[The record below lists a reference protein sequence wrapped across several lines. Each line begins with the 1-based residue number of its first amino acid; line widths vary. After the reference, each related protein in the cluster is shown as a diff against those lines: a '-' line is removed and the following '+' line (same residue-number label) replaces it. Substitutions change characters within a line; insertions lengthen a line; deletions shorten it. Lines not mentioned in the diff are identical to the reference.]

1 MPLMKGRSASSFG
14 RRSNHFMIS
23 AWTRRPDFR
32 TDTRL
37 VGLEVVPEQAGES
50 LGRRV
55 RGRSVAPGVTWQED
69 FPGRAGTLGY
79 HVKPEHGVSLRLRLR
94 QRSAVDAFDD
104 GPGAL
109 EADALAHTVRTA
121 SPAGVHQPDARLVL
135 LHLGGEKLG
144 VLVGMPHEEWTTKAR
159 REGCLR
165 LGHTDFRAGDLCRV
179 TADEMIHGMRW
190 RQ

>member
-55 RGRSVAPGVTWQED
+55 IGRSVAPGVTWQED

-121 SPAGVHQPDARLVL
+121 SPAGAVRGSQRHQVVGPTPVTSTSSDLRQRCRILGDSLLQIEEHPLAAQRL
-135 LHLGGEKLG
+135 
-144 VLVGMPHEEWTTKAR
+144 A
-159 REGCLR
+159 
-165 LGHTDFRAGDLCRV
+165 
-179 TADEMIHGMRW
+179 HG
-190 RQ
+190 